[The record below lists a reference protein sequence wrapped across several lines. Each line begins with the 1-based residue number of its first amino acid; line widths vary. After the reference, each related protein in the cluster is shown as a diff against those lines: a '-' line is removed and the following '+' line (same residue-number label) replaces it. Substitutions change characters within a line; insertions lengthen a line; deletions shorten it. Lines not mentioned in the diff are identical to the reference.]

1 MCYKLSACAGF
12 LSKSL
17 YRMVVSYGAAMRRST
32 LVMEIAIV
40 FLAAILLGCIE
51 QDGEMVK
58 PAEIELVLS
67 DYPELFGKEI

>member
-17 YRMVVSYGAAMRRST
+17 YRMVVSYGAAMRHST

-40 FLAAILLGCIE
+40 CLAAILLGCIDP
-51 QDGEMVK
+51 DGGTSVNRM
-58 PAEIELVLS
+58 VLS
-67 DYPELFGKEI
+67 DYPKLF